1 LESTIFSV
9 VPKKGRLSRF
19 IGFLKRHPLL
29 FLIILTPGIP
39 EYLSSSSSLS
49 LIVFNPLLFFVFLA
63 ANVALYGSGVILI
76 REAMIRWR
84 KGWATVIFLGMAYGI
99 VEEGLALRTLF
110 NPNSPVVGTLGVY
123 GHWMGVNW
131 VWTVGLLIF
140 HSVYSIAL
148 PIFLFGLVFPDLKRQ
163 SLVSGRGIGLSVV
176 ALILDSIFLQAI
188 VNYDP
193 GAGLLLSFSVIAATL
208 VVVGRQLPANLLK
221 ISEGPPRWGPKK
233 YAMLGIAL
241 FPSTLLAGG
250 FSASANIPPVIP
262 CLIDFFFM
270 YIILTRTYR
279 SLGNEKNQE
288 HKAAFAIGLLL
299 PVVVFG
305 MVASIASIN
314 PLILVADFMFV
325 LFSRRLWRKWHHM
338 VILERF
344 SLQPAVPSFG
354 GPSP

>member
-1 LESTIFSV
+1 M
-9 VPKKGRLSRF
+9 
-19 IGFLKRHPLL
+19 
-29 FLIILTPGIP
+29 IL
-39 EYLSSSSSLS
+39 
-49 LIVFNPLLFFVFLA
+49 FNPLLFFLFLA
-63 ANVALYGSGVILI
+63 ANIALYGSGVILI

-84 KGWATVIFLGMAYGI
+84 KGWATVILLGMAYAI

-110 NPNSPVVGTLGVY
+110 NPNSSVVGNLGVY

-148 PIFLFGLVFPDLKRQ
+148 PIFLFGLVFPELKRQ
-163 SLVSGRGIGLSVV
+163 SLARSRGIGLSVV
-176 ALILDSIFLQAI
+176 ALIIDSVFLQAI

-193 GAGLLLSFSVIAATL
+193 GVGLLALFSAIAAAL
-208 VVVGRQLPANLLK
+208 VVAGMQVPANLLK
-221 ISEGPPRWGPKK
+221 TSPGPARWAPKR
-233 YAMLGIAL
+233 YAMLGTAL
-241 FPSTLLAGG
+241 FPATLLAGG
-250 FSASANIPPVIP
+250 FSAGANIPPVIP

-270 YIILTRTYR
+270 YIILSRTYR
-279 SLGNEKNQE
+279 SLGSEKNQE
-288 HKAAFAIGLLL
+288 HKVGFAIGLLL

-305 MVASIASIN
+305 MVASIAVIN

-344 SLQPAVPSFG
+344 SLQPGMPSFG
-354 GPSP
+354 GPASSP

>member
-1 LESTIFSV
+1 M
-9 VPKKGRLSRF
+9 SRF
-19 IGFLKRHPLL
+19 ISFLKRHPLL

-49 LIVFNPLLFFVFLA
+49 MILFNPLLFFLFLA
-63 ANVALYGSGVILI
+63 ANIALYGSGVILI

-84 KGWATVIFLGMAYGI
+84 KGWATVILLGMAYAI

-110 NPNSPVVGTLGVY
+110 NPNSSVVGNLGVY

-148 PIFLFGLVFPDLKRQ
+148 PIFLFGLVFPELKRQ
-163 SLVSGRGIGLSVV
+163 SLARSRGIGLSVV
-176 ALILDSIFLQAI
+176 ALIIDSVFLQAI

-193 GAGLLLSFSVIAATL
+193 GVGLLALFSAIAAAL
-208 VVVGRQLPANLLK
+208 VVAGMQVPANLLK
-221 ISEGPPRWGPKK
+221 TSPGPARWAPKR
-233 YAMLGIAL
+233 YAMLGTAL
-241 FPSTLLAGG
+241 FPATLLAGG
-250 FSASANIPPVIP
+250 FSAGANIPPVIP

-270 YIILTRTYR
+270 YIILSRTYR
-279 SLGNEKNQE
+279 SLGSEKNQE
-288 HKAAFAIGLLL
+288 HKVGFAIGLLL

-305 MVASIASIN
+305 MVASIAVIN

-344 SLQPAVPSFG
+344 SLQPGMPSFG
-354 GPSP
+354 GPASSP

>member
-1 LESTIFSV
+1 MIF
-9 VPKKGRLSRF
+9 
-19 IGFLKRHPLL
+19 
-29 FLIILTPGIP
+29 
-39 EYLSSSSSLS
+39 
-49 LIVFNPLLFFVFLA
+49 FNPPLFFLFLA

-84 KGWATVIFLGMAYGI
+84 KGWASVILLGMAYAI

-110 NPNSPVVGTLGVY
+110 NPNSSVVGTLGVY

-163 SLVSGRGIGLSVV
+163 SLVSGRGLGLSVV
-176 ALILDSIFLQAI
+176 ALIIDSVFLQAI
-188 VNYDP
+188 TNYDP
-193 GAGLLLSFSVIAATL
+193 GAGLLVLFSVTAASL
-208 VVVGRQLPANLLK
+208 VVAGRQIPAGLLK
-221 ISEGPPRWGPKK
+221 ISLGPPRWGPKRF
-233 YAMLGIAL
+233 AMLGIAL
-241 FPSTLLAGG
+241 FPATLFAGG
-250 FSASANIPPVIP
+250 ISASANIPAVIP

-279 SLGNEKNQE
+279 TLGNEKNRE
-288 HKAAFAIGLLL
+288 HKVAFAIGLLL

-305 MVASIASIN
+305 MIASIASIN

-344 SLQPAVPSFG
+344 SLQPGMPNFG
-354 GPSP
+354 GPASSP

>member
-1 LESTIFSV
+1 MLSV
-9 VPKKGRLSRF
+9 VPKQGRLSRF
-19 IGFLKRHPLL
+19 ISFLKRHPLL

-49 LIVFNPLLFFVFLA
+49 LILFNPPLFFVFLL

-84 KGWATVIFLGMAYGI
+84 KGWASVILLGMAYAI

-110 NPNSPVVGTLGVY
+110 NPNSSVVGNLGVY

-148 PIFLFGLVFPDLKRQ
+148 PIFLFGLVFPDLKRH
-163 SLVSGRGIGLSVV
+163 SLVRSRGIGLSIV
-176 ALILDSIFLQAI
+176 ALIIDGIFLQAI
-188 VNYDP
+188 VNYNP
-193 GAGLLLSFSVIAATL
+193 GIELLALFSAIAAALVIAGMQ
-208 VVVGRQLPANLLK
+208 VPANLLRAGP
-221 ISEGPPRWGPKK
+221 GPPRWGPKK
-233 YAMLGIAL
+233 YGMMGIAL
-241 FPSTLLAGG
+241 FPATLLAGG
-250 FSASANIPPVIP
+250 ISAGANIPPIIP

-270 YIILTRTYR
+270 YIILTKTYR
-279 SLGNEKNQE
+279 ALGSEKNQE
-288 HKAAFAIGLLL
+288 HKVAFAIGLLL

-305 MVASIASIN
+305 MVASIAIIN
-314 PLILVADFMFV
+314 PLILAADFMFV
-325 LFSRRLWRKWHHM
+325 LLSRRLWRKWHHM

-344 SLQPAVPSFG
+344 SLQPGMPSFG